1 MNRGDV
7 VQLKVPEQGR
17 RFIGK
22 ILKEV
27 NGSLQVGLP
36 NGLYVIRPKEL
47 WEICETTVSVSVD
60 ENFTDSPTQDT

>member
-17 RFIGK
+17 RFVGK

-47 WEICETTVSVSVD
+47 WELCEKSVSVSVD
-60 ENFTDSPTQDT
+60 ENLTDSPTLDT

>member
-1 MNRGDV
+1 MNRGDT

-47 WEICETTVSVSVD
+47 WEICEKTVSVSVD
-60 ENFTDSPTQDT
+60 ENFTDSPTLDT

>member
-47 WEICETTVSVSVD
+47 WEICEKSVSVSVD

>member
-47 WEICETTVSVSVD
+47 WEICEKSVSVSVD
-60 ENFTDSPTQDT
+60 ENFTDSPTPDT

>member
-47 WEICETTVSVSVD
+47 WELCEKSVSVSVD
-60 ENFTDSPTQDT
+60 ENFTDSPTPDT

>member
-1 MNRGDV
+1 MNRGDT

-27 NGSLQVGLP
+27 NGGLQVGLP

-47 WEICETTVSVSVD
+47 WEICEKTVSVSVD
-60 ENFTDSPTQDT
+60 ENFTDSPTLDT